1 MDGTDRTYRPE
12 LNDSYNSEW
21 AVCLFRS
28 PLRVESRALS
38 VAGLTCPLQW
48 DRVLI
53 QFELF
58 TTESTEHTEKR
69 SVAFTLRGRHESV
82 SGDPRFNSCVNTNV
96 ACAGMTS

>member
-28 PLRVESRALS
+28 PLSVESRALS

-48 DRVLI
+48 AAFLYNSSYLPQR
-53 QFELF
+53 
-58 TTESTEHTEKR
+58 TKR
-69 SVAFTLRGRHESV
+69 SARLLLLSADGT
-82 SGDPRFNSCVNTNV
+82 DPSYPGHPRLNSCLSTYV